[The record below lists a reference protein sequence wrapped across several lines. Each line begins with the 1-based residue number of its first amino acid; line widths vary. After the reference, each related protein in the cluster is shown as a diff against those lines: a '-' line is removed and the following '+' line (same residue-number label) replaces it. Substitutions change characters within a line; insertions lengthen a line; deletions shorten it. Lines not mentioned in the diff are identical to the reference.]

1 MITPAQLIT
10 CLQDIGINRES
21 RVLTDW
27 RQRGLL
33 PPLRK
38 IGLGRGKGSIYA
50 WDEDILEQTIAVHWL
65 FERLNRSD
73 EVLLGLWFSG
83 YKICPAKARNAWI
96 SHLVHLKKRRQQA
109 ASRYK
114 DGFLGLGHSWS
125 RQLRKKSSQDSSF
138 TEAFL
143 SFMRETTEWCYD
155 DYECDDEA
163 YQGLIV
169 EIFDQLKV
177 VPSKELYE
185 ITKTVWDVLDI
196 PGITRNTQSIEFI
209 RSIPDQELEYTNNT
223 LALIRQILQ
232 HAFELQDSSFQ
243 ENGPPVV
250 PVYLMM
256 DFVGPFAV
264 KLIVT
269 LNRVYPDLPIT
280 RSIST
285 IHNFVKSVELM
296 DISQMDDGTFSVSQ
310 RVRSEWQIVREN
322 LIRTWATTLEQLTN

>member
-196 PGITRNTQSIEFI
+196 PGIIRNTQSIEFVQ
-209 RSIPDQELEYTNNT
+209 SFSDLELEYSHQS
-223 LALIRQILQ
+223 LAIIRQVMQ
-232 HAFELQDSSFQ
+232 HAMELQDSSYKNNRPAVLPIF
-243 ENGPPVV
+243 
-250 PVYLMM
+250 LMK
-256 DFVGPFAV
+256 DVIGPFV
-264 KLIVT
+264 SKLIIT
-269 LNRVYPDLPIT
+269 LNRIHPDLPIT
-280 RSIST
+280 SSIST
-285 IHNFVKSVELM
+285 IHSFVKSVELG
-296 DISQMDDGTFSVSQ
+296 DISQMDDGTFFLSQ
-310 RVRSEWQIVREN
+310 RVRSEWQTVREN
-322 LIRTWATTLEQLTN
+322 LIQNWTTTLEQIAN